1 MTVHKILSEAIDKNP
16 LGLKEELTSV
26 LNEKIDH
33 AVEDIMSSL
42 LEAKLDEILRLMPS
56 RAFSKHAHV
65 VGGIGDEKEGE
76 GYVSM
81 KDRRTG
87 ARYKVKPSDAGNV
100 PYIEEVEYM
109 DEVLDTQKSKDAY
122 ISKAIDSAKSAISSG
137 NKLKLSKREK
147 GLTLSYDADV
157 RKAVKSGNKFY
168 SDVYDK
174 PNKYEEVELGEE
186 VLKYG
191 KEYVDGKINSGE
203 WKFLQGARK
212 PGGVFTVKDMEK
224 NEVMAIMYDMKK

>member
-1 MTVHKILSEAIDKNP
+1 MSVQKILSEAIEKNP

-26 LNEKIDH
+26 LNEKVGVI
-33 AVEDIMSSL
+33 VEDIVSSL
-42 LEAKLDEILRLMPS
+42 IETKLDEVLRLMPGRS
-56 RAFSKHAHV
+56 FSKQAHV

-76 GYVSM
+76 SYITM

-87 ARYKVKPSDAGNV
+87 ARYKVKQSEVGTV
-100 PYIEEVEYM
+100 PYIEEVEYI

-122 ISKAIDSAKSAISSG
+122 IGKAIDSAKSAISSG
-137 NKLKLSKREK
+137 NKLKLAKREK
-147 GLTLSYDADV
+147 GMSLAYDADI
-157 RKAVKSGNKFY
+157 RKAVKSGNKFRNDI
-168 SDVYDK
+168 SGK
-174 PNKYEEVELGEE
+174 MNQREEVELGEE

-191 KEYVDGKINSGE
+191 KEYVDNKINSGE

-224 NEVMAIMYDMKK
+224 NQVMAIMYDIKK